1 MISNGHLYFKCSFL
15 KLLNHGWNLA
25 TLEYLWW
32 ERLWGLSIIIKRFS
46 EQIVCNSTFRMDHP
60 SKKIQWRSIE
70 QKKERLH
77 SPRGNRTT
85 FWFWMHFHEQTDF
98 DGGPVQAHHK
108 WKEACKKGTL
118 FCYSLLSS
126 SPRFSSTQLCAT
138 RSHSELNQEF
148 TFVPHDLLKQ
158 FACHSSNMGSQS
170 FSLPHVSP
178 ISYHLALHLSVSF
191 LGPNSLAFSAIS
203 TIIHDDE
210 ERSWNFS
217 PQFA

>member
-1 MISNGHLYFKCSFL
+1 MVGIWQR
-15 KLLNHGWNLA
+15 WNICDEEAMLC
-25 TLEYLWW
+25 WS
-32 ERLWGLSIIIKRFS
+32 LSIIIKRFS
-46 EQIVCNSTFRMDHP
+46 EQIVCNRAVLEWTTQA
-60 SKKIQWRSIE
+60 KNTAIE
-70 QKKERLH
+70 QKRIRH

-108 WKEACKKGTL
+108 WKEAWLWNLEKVPFL
-118 FCYSLLSS
+118 LLS
-126 SPRFSSTQLCAT
+126 PVVIYPAKFSSTAFSSA
-138 RSHSELNQEF
+138 SHSELNQEF

-170 FSLPHVSP
+170 FSLPPCVTYL
-178 ISYHLALHLSVSF
+178 ISSRLLHYSARTILVDARRPSF

-203 TIIHDDE
+203 TIIHE
-210 ERSWNFS
+210 LFYENFS

>member
-1 MISNGHLYFKCSFL
+1 MVGIWQR
-15 KLLNHGWNLA
+15 WNICDEEAMLC
-25 TLEYLWW
+25 WS
-32 ERLWGLSIIIKRFS
+32 LSIIIKRFS
-46 EQIVCNSTFRMDHP
+46 EQIVCNRAVLEWTTQA
-60 SKKIQWRSIE
+60 KNTAIE
-70 QKKERLH
+70 QKRIRH

-108 WKEACKKGTL
+108 WKEAWLWNPKKSPFL
-118 FCYSLLSS
+118 LLS
-126 SPRFSSTQLCAT
+126 PVVIYPKFSSTAFSSA
-138 RSHSELNQEF
+138 SHSELNQEF

-170 FSLPHVSP
+170 FSLPPCVTYL
-178 ISYHLALHLSVSF
+178 ISSRLLHYSARTILVDARRPSF

-203 TIIHDDE
+203 TIIHE
-210 ERSWNFS
+210 LFYENFS

>member
-1 MISNGHLYFKCSFL
+1 MVGIWQR
-15 KLLNHGWNLA
+15 WNICDEEAMLC
-25 TLEYLWW
+25 WS
-32 ERLWGLSIIIKRFS
+32 LSIIIKRFS
-46 EQIVCNSTFRMDHP
+46 EQIVCNRAVLEWTTQA
-60 SKKIQWRSIE
+60 KNTAIE
-70 QKKERLH
+70 QKRIRH

-108 WKEACKKGTL
+108 WKEAWLWNRKKSL

-126 SPRFSSTQLCAT
+126 STRSFRQLRRPPAFSSA
-138 RSHSELNQEF
+138 SHSELNQEF

-170 FSLPHVSP
+170 FSLPPCVTYL
-178 ISYHLALHLSVSF
+178 ISSRLLHYCSARTILVDARRPSF

-203 TIIHDDE
+203 TIIHE
-210 ERSWNFS
+210 LFYENFS